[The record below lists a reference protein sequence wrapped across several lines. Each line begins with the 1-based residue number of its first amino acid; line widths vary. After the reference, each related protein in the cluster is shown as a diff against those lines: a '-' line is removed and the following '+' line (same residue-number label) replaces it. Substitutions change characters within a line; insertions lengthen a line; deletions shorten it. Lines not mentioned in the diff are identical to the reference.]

1 MLENA
6 KKVLQIIN
14 EKGYKAYI
22 VGGFVRDYLL
32 GIESN
37 DIDITT
43 NATPKELQEIFDNS
57 CMPSTDYGAVI
68 INNHGIR
75 YEITTFRKE
84 ISYTKNRKP
93 EKIEYID
100 DLYKDLTRRDFTIN
114 TICIDK
120 NGEIIDFLKGR
131 DDLNKRLIKTVGNA
145 KERFEE
151 DSLRILRAIRFASS
165 LDFIL
170 DKEIEEA
177 IREEKYLLKNLSY
190 NRKKEE
196 LDKMF
201 SSPNAKKSIELL
213 LKFGLDKELELERL
227 KDVINSESLICVWS
241 ILNVTDIYPFNNTEK
256 EMISNINEALKLDN
270 YDALTLYK
278 YGLYLSTVVYD
289 INNEVIATLG
299 SEKRESVTYD
309 KLPQVLVDAIIATE
323 DSRFFEHNGVD
334 SARFLK
340 ATFGHLGGNSNAG
353 GASTLTMQVVKN
365 NLTSTERSIIR
376 KFKDMYLSVFYLEKK
391 YTKEE
396 IIELYVN
403 GILQGLKEEKGV
415 IGPARANTI
424 TMLGANPSGTSS
436 VECYFKGIIHSA
448 RIYNV
453 ALDEDAIMQNYNI
466 DYKKYLK

>member
-68 INNHGIR
+68 INNHGTR

-151 DSLRILRAIRFASS
+151 DSLRILRASRFASS

-170 DKEIEEA
+170 DKEVEEA

-227 KDVINSESLICVWS
+227 KDVRNPESLICVWS

-256 EMISNINEALKLDN
+256 EMIYNINEALKLDN

-278 YGLYLSTVVYD
+278 YGLYVNQEAGAIKGLNKKKITKLYNKLKIHSKKDLDITSDEIIKIINKPPGEYIKLVYKD
-289 INNEVIATLG
+289 LEREVLYN
-299 SEKRESVTYD
+299 R
-309 KLPQVLVDAIIATE
+309 L
-323 DSRFFEHNGVD
+323 
-334 SARFLK
+334 
-340 ATFGHLGGNSNAG
+340 
-353 GASTLTMQVVKN
+353 KN
-365 NLTSTERSIIR
+365 NNKHL
-376 KFKDMYLSVFYLEKK
+376 KK
-391 YTKEE
+391 Y
-396 IIELYVN
+396 IE
-403 GILQGLKEEKGV
+403 K
-415 IGPARANTI
+415 
-424 TMLGANPSGTSS
+424 
-436 VECYFKGIIHSA
+436 
-448 RIYNV
+448 
-453 ALDEDAIMQNYNI
+453 NI
-466 DYKKYLK
+466 NKY